1 MTLSMDIP
9 SDTLSELPAHADRKW
24 IRAAA
29 VDDLPEDEGITLA
42 TLPKVALFA
51 SDGEFFCTD
60 DTCTHEDYSLA
71 DGWVEE
77 GVVECTLHM
86 AKFSLRTGEVLC
98 PPASAPVAVH
108 PVALIDDELYVSLP
122 TAYLVKE
129 GP

>member
-9 SDTLSELPAHADRKW
+9 SDTLSELPVHEGRKW

-29 VDDLPEDEGITLA
+29 VDDLPEDEGLTLA
-42 TLPKVALFA
+42 TLPKVAVFTSA
-51 SDGEFFCTD
+51 GEFFCTD

-71 DGWVEE
+71 DGWVED

-98 PPASAPVAVH
+98 PPAMVPVAVH
-108 PVALIDDELYVSLP
+108 PVAVVDDELYVALP
-122 TAYLVKE
+122 AAYLVKE
-129 GP
+129 GS